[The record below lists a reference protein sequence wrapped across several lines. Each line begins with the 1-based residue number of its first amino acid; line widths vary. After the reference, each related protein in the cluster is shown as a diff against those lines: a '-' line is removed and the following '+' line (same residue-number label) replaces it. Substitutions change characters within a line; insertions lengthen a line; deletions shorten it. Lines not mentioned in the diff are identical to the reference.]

1 MEQLLF
7 LDACMRGPEVSR
19 TARLCR
25 RFLEEYR
32 VLRPETRIVRR
43 DLTGTGLPV
52 EHSRSFRFE
61 DWLIPEDRGV
71 PVMTAA
77 LAQERDALARAG
89 SDSPLLAPAR
99 EVAGSDLILV
109 GAPYWDLSFPA
120 ALKVC
125 LEWASC
131 LGITFRYTAEGEQVG
146 MSRARCLVYVTTGGG
161 PVWAQNLGYDYLR
174 GWAAMM
180 GIGRTLCLAAE
191 DLDVW
196 GTDVEGALA
205 RAEEEIPAL
214 VRQAADA

>member
-32 VLRPETRIVRR
+32 ALRPETRIVRR
-43 DLTGTGLPV
+43 DLTGAGL
-52 EHSRSFRFE
+52 
-61 DWLIPEDRGV
+61 

-146 MSRARCLVYVTTGGG
+146 MSRARCLVYMTTGGG
-161 PVWAQNLGYDYLR
+161 PVRAQNLGYDYLR

>member
-32 VLRPETRIVRR
+32 ALRPETRIVRR
-43 DLTGTGLPV
+43 DLTGAGL
-52 EHSRSFRFE
+52 
-61 DWLIPEDRGV
+61 

-161 PVWAQNLGYDYLR
+161 PVRAQNLGYDYLR

-205 RAEEEIPAL
+205 RAEGEIPAL

>member
-7 LDACMRGPEVSR
+7 LDACMRGQEVSR

-32 VLRPETRIVRR
+32 ALRPETRIVRR
-43 DLTGTGLPV
+43 DLTGAGL
-52 EHSRSFRFE
+52 
-61 DWLIPEDRGV
+61 

-205 RAEEEIPAL
+205 RAEGEIPAL

>member
-32 VLRPETRIVRR
+32 ALRPETRIVRR
-43 DLTGTGLPV
+43 DLTGAGL
-52 EHSRSFRFE
+52 
-61 DWLIPEDRGV
+61 

-131 LGITFRYTAEGEQVG
+131 LGITFRYTQEGAQVG
-146 MSRARCLVYVTTGGG
+146 MSRARALVYVTTGGG
-161 PVWAQNLGYDYLR
+161 PVRAQNLGYQYIQ

-180 GIGRTLCLAAE
+180 GVGETLCLAAE
-191 DLDVW
+191 NLDVR
-196 GTDVEGALA
+196 GTDVEAALA
-205 RAEEEIPAL
+205 LAEGEIPAL
-214 VRQAADA
+214 VRRAAGS